1 MSAVGQP
8 TEDRHTATSRPL
20 DRGDPLPRQLNQN
33 ALLRRVSGGNK
44 RSAMAGTAR
53 ELCSKICPGLPRNFR
68 QSHAF
73 PADLPTFSAFCSRG
87 AERLEFGKNPFDF

>member
-1 MSAVGQP
+1 
-8 TEDRHTATSRPL
+8 
-20 DRGDPLPRQLNQN
+20 
-33 ALLRRVSGGNK
+33 
-44 RSAMAGTAR
+44 MAGTAR

-87 AERLEFGKNPFDF
+87 AERLGFGKNPFDF